1 MSQLISSGPGLPS
14 AHRSPECASPSP
26 AATPKAWLA
35 PTRSSSPA
43 QFRPFS
49 QCAPGGE
56 KAVVDSRRFDRAAA
70 LDFAGR
76 HAPESN
82 SRRQREPRVS
92 AVPDAAIPQVYKE
105 SIEID

>member
-35 PTRSSSPA
+35 PTRRSSPA
-43 QFRPFS
+43 QFQFFS
-49 QCAPGGE
+49 PCAPGGE
-56 KAVVDSRRFDRAAA
+56 KAVVDSRRFDGAVA
-70 LDFAGR
+70 LDFAGC

-82 SRRQREPRVS
+82 CGRQREPQVS
-92 AVPDAAIPQVYKE
+92 PVPDAAIPQVYKE